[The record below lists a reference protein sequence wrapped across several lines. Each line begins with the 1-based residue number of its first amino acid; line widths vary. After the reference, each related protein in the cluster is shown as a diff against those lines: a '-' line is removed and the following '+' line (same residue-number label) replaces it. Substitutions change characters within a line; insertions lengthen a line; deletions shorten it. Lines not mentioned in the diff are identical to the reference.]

1 MVSGIDLRVLIDRS
15 VRVVKMPIF
24 GRKKDKEYQEAAK
37 LLAEDRPRE
46 AAEKLTSFL
55 EKHPKDING
64 MVTLAVALIHAQEEP
79 DRQSPTTEE
88 AFALLDRAAELKPK
102 DVVPVFNKAVCLRD
116 LGMLEEALSQFD
128 KALELEDRLTLAILH
143 KAEINY
149 ELERWKEAV
158 ELARLALIRDPGI
171 ESALS
176 WVPEAM
182 KKAGM
187 LDENGK
193 VVNAPW
199 EDAAPDE

>member
-1 MVSGIDLRVLIDRS
+1 MVSGIDLRVLTDRS
-15 VRVVKMPIF
+15 VKVTKMPIF
-24 GRKKDKEYQEAAK
+24 GRTKDKEYQEAAK
-37 LLAEDRPRE
+37 LLAEDRPKE
-46 AAEKLTSFL
+46 AAEKLRSFL
-55 EKHPKDING
+55 ENHPKDING
-64 MVTLAVALIHAQEEP
+64 MVTLAVALIHGQEEP
-79 DRQSPTTEE
+79 DKDSRETQE
-88 AFALLDRAAELKPK
+88 AFSLLDQASELKPK
-102 DVVPVFNKAVCLRD
+102 DVVPVFNRAVCLRD
-116 LGMLEEALSQFD
+116 LGMLEEALFQFD
-128 KALELEDRLTLAILH
+128 KALEIEDRLTLAVLH

-149 ELERWKEAV
+149 ELKRWQEAV

-199 EDAAPDE
+199 EDTAPDE

>member
-15 VRVVKMPIF
+15 VRVTKMPIF
-24 GRKKDKEYQEAAK
+24 GRKKDKEYQEAVR

-46 AAEKLTSFL
+46 ATEKLSTFL
-55 EKHPKDING
+55 EKHPNDING
-64 MVTLAVALIHAQEEP
+64 MVTLAVALIHGQEEP
-79 DRQSPTTEE
+79 DKDGPETQE

-102 DVVPVFNKAVCLRD
+102 DVVPVFNKAVCFRD
-116 LGMLEEALSQFD
+116 LGMLEEALDQFD
-128 KALELEDRLTLAILH
+128 KALEIEDRLTLAVLH

-149 ELERWKEAV
+149 ELERWQEAV

-171 ESALS
+171 EEALT

-182 KKAGM
+182 EKAGM
-187 LDENGK
+187 LDQDGK

-199 EDAAPDE
+199 EDTTPDE

>member
-55 EKHPKDING
+55 EKHPNDING
-64 MVTLAVALIHAQEEP
+64 IVTLAIALIHGQEEP
-79 DRQSPTTEE
+79 DKDAPETQE

-116 LGMLEEALSQFD
+116 LGMLEEALDQFD
-128 KALELEDRLTLAILH
+128 MALEIEDRLTLAILH

-149 ELERWKEAV
+149 ELERWQEAV

-171 ESALS
+171 ESALT
-176 WVPEAM
+176 WVPKAM
-182 KKAGM
+182 ENAGM
-187 LDENGK
+187 LDQDGK
-193 VVNAPW
+193 VINAPW
-199 EDAAPDE
+199 EDTAPDE